1 MNIFRMTY
9 YLVNISFKDFG
20 FWFWTLCYPLLLT
33 GLFIMTTANMTSGA
47 LEDIDV
53 GIQKDQEVSD
63 VIEEIDFINMTVM
76 TESEAVTKM
85 KEDEIAGYIHGQNEL
100 LVTESGFNQTV
111 LEMVLNQIEK
121 ISNAGIPYENYD
133 FEAQFIEENSQ
144 EAQPEAVLFYSLIA
158 MIAFYGMF
166 SGIEFMTSMQPN
178 LDPMGARFAAS
189 PYKKAKFLLASV
201 LGALLLNLLTN
212 IIILTVIINL
222 YKINLF
228 TELWST
234 LFLLFIANLTGIG
247 LGLLIGLIPKINAG
261 MKTAISV
268 IFIIGLSALSG
279 LMGPFIKVII
289 ENNFPWVNALNP
301 LARLTDTM
309 YKINFLGN
317 YNDYW
322 MTIGILT
329 AYAVVFFGITL
340 LSLRRKQYDSI

>member
-228 TELWST
+228 TELWPT

>member
-1 MNIFRMTY
+1 MNMIRMTF
-9 YLVNISFKDFG
+9 YLVSINFKDFG

-33 GLFIMTTANMTSGA
+33 GLFIMTTANMTSGE
-47 LEDIDV
+47 LEDIDI
-53 GIQKDQEVSD
+53 GIQKGQEIGE
-63 VIEEIDFINMTVM
+63 VIEEIDFINMTNM
-76 TESEAVTKM
+76 TEEEAVRGM
-85 KEDEIAGYIHGQNEL
+85 KEGEIAGYIHGDNDL
-100 LVTESGFNQTV
+100 LVTETGFNQTV

-121 ISNAGIPYENYD
+121 ISVAGIPYENYD

-166 SGIEFMTSMQPN
+166 SGIEFMSSMQPN

-189 PYKKAKFLLASV
+189 PYSKVKFLLSSV
-201 LGALLLNLLTN
+201 LGALLLNLVTN

-228 TELWST
+228 TELWPT
-234 LFLLFIANLTGIG
+234 LFLLLIANLTGIG

-279 LMGPFIKVII
+279 LMGPYIKVII
-289 ENNFPWVNALNP
+289 VNNFAWVNSLNP

-317 YNDYW
+317 YSDYW
-322 MTIGILT
+322 MTIGTLA
-329 AYAVVFFGITL
+329 AYAAIFFGITL

>member
-53 GIQKDQEVSD
+53 GIQKDQEVGE

-133 FEAQFIEENSQ
+133 FETQFIEENSQ

-261 MKTAISV
+261 MKIAISV

-309 YKINFLGN
+309 YKTNFLGN

>member
-228 TELWST
+228 TELWPT

-261 MKTAISV
+261 MKIAISV

-309 YKINFLGN
+309 YKTNFLGN

>member
-53 GIQKDQEVSD
+53 GIQKDQEVGE

-228 TELWST
+228 TELWPT

>member
-133 FEAQFIEENSQ
+133 FETQFIEENSQ

-228 TELWST
+228 TELWPT

-261 MKTAISV
+261 MKIAISV

-309 YKINFLGN
+309 YKTNFLGN

>member
-85 KEDEIAGYIHGQNEL
+85 KEDEIAGYIHGQNKL

-228 TELWST
+228 TELWPT

-309 YKINFLGN
+309 YKTNFLGN

>member
-309 YKINFLGN
+309 YKTNFLGN

>member
-53 GIQKDQEVSD
+53 GIQKDQEVGE

-261 MKTAISV
+261 MKIAISV

-309 YKINFLGN
+309 YKTNFLGN